1 MIGIRLIIDKN
12 KKEKILT
19 QVKQILFFK
28 ELNNENI
35 GNYKIKN
42 TLVWEF
48 EIEQNT
54 LSNQI
59 LSIFSNHWNITLDE
73 SNNINSAMSENR
85 IKIEGISWVN
95 FELY

>member
-19 QVKQILFFK
+19 QIKQILFFK

>member
-1 MIGIRLIIDKN
+1 MIGIKLIIDKN

-19 QVKQILFFK
+19 QIKQILFFK